1 MRNKKKFNEFMNK
14 LNISIYIRFRY
25 ENYLLCKIYNTE
37 PYEK

>member
-1 MRNKKKFNEFMNK
+1 MELFSIRIQRTFQ
-14 LNISIYIRFRY
+14 LVSTIYIRFRY

>member
-1 MRNKKKFNEFMNK
+1 MRCVN
-14 LNISIYIRFRY
+14 LQGTNISVYIRFRN

>member
-1 MRNKKKFNEFMNK
+1 MNNLSV